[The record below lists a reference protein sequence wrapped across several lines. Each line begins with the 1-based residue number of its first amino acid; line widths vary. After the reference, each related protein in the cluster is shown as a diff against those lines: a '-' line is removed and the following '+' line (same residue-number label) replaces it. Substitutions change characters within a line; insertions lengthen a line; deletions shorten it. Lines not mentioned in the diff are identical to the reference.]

1 MRFCARARSINATAV
16 VSLTP
21 CTLTAAV
28 VVSAPADVLPTVLL
42 TALMTALP
50 TACAVIR
57 PVLSTLATAGL
68 LDVQATA
75 PGACMAHI
83 APWPPTVRLTRAG
96 NSLKSLAVGG
106 DGGCAASG
114 GLSLFEPPPQA
125 DSPRHSVRATV
136 SHKLSP
142 HRPACEVPFIVARAA
157 MAQARAP
164 RRCDHSS
171 SAARPAVNSSAGC
184 GSGTG
189 AR

>member
-1 MRFCARARSINATAV
+1 MSCRQAVGPAYSRSALNLNRVRIDARVAVKAATYSPSRV
-16 VSLTP
+16 
-21 CTLTAAV
+21 C
-28 VVSAPADVLPTVLL
+28 
-42 TALMTALP
+42 
-50 TACAVIR
+50 
-57 PVLSTLATAGL
+57 TAGL

-96 NSLKSLAVGG
+96 SSLKSLAVGG

-114 GLSLFEPPPQA
+114 GVSLSEPPPQA
-125 DSPRHSVRATV
+125 DSPRHSVRTAV

-164 RRCDHSS
+164 RRRDHNA
-171 SAARPAVNSSAGC
+171 SATSPAANIAAGC